1 MEMENMERVYKNTI
15 KKCSIY
21 TAKACKTYWNVI
33 KVCNIPLFRKREHGK
48 IAGRYHTEV

>member
-21 TAKACKTYWNVI
+21 TAKWGMQ
-33 KVCNIPLFRKREHGK
+33 NILKCHQGM
-48 IAGRYHTEV
+48 